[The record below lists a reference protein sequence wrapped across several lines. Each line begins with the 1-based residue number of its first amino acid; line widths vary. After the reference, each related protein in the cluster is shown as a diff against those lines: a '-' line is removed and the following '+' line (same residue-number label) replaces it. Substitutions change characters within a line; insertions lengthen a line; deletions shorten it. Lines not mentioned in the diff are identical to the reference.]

1 MKDSDKIIIDA
12 IFEYINGNID
22 SVIED
27 GIFDASSRTSLGEE
41 YYKCIVDAVDDAKTD
56 SVNIVVKLIG
66 GKDDYSSQDELYEEL
81 VEIIG
86 FKKMPS
92 EMLPIV
98 QARYDEIF
106 GTKYNSVKKKYQQ
119 EIQNINN
126 SLDKNKTESDSI
138 KNKPASRS
146 FTFDISSD
154 EKRLYQLSAECNAL
168 RTRKE
173 MLDYVMQYVE
183 WSLSEYCDIDDPI
196 AVDRA
201 IKMSVLSLCKEDN
214 ETIRNLHY
222 RKYEDYLDI
231 LEYDIDNANAI
242 FFKIKLMA
250 FYDELQEIVSS
261 LVYKSEEERIIR
273 CEEIKN
279 KIPKVADLLD
289 KKKSNKTDYI
299 EMLNGIISYFKVSE
313 KLTELIN
320 NSVCMRN
327 RKNVL
332 SEAMSIFNGGNY
344 AVFNN
349 VIPVQIEGLFADYL
363 RDSTIFNRFSHL
375 NIYESAVLKDK
386 IQFIEGLGD
395 VMYPEAV
402 EYYKFY
408 FNNLIR
414 NRIAHGRYIYDSL
427 IDGEIFAKELLLD
440 LYQLVRMMNRTSEI
454 EKMYRFI
461 HGYKRYYERL
471 IPSHTNPVY
480 GGLFNDLI
488 GEKII
493 ANYDSVEKYR
503 PIQVVYWLLNPYY
516 FKIYEQV
523 GDRDELLELR
533 SDLLSKEFWEYVLER
548 IKNVKKEEFD
558 YLRINPEFWAVVKG
572 MFNSG
577 VDDETKSVLASI
589 NSMMKEIRS
598 MR

>member
-1 MKDSDKIIIDA
+1 M
-12 IFEYINGNID
+12 
-22 SVIED
+22 
-27 GIFDASSRTSLGEE
+27 
-41 YYKCIVDAVDDAKTD
+41 
-56 SVNIVVKLIG
+56 
-66 GKDDYSSQDELYEEL
+66 
-81 VEIIG
+81 
-86 FKKMPS
+86 
-92 EMLPIV
+92 PIV
-98 QARYDEIF
+98 RAKYDEIF
-106 GTKYNSVKKKYQQ
+106 VTKYNSVKGKYQH
-119 EIQNINN
+119 EIQRIN
-126 SLDKNKTESDSI
+126 SALTLNKTDSDLI
-138 KNKPASRS
+138 RNKPAART
-146 FTFDISSD
+146 FTYDISSD
-154 EKRLYQLSAECNAL
+154 EERLYQLSMECNAL

-173 MLDYVMQYVE
+173 MLEYILQFVE
-183 WSLSEYCDIDDPI
+183 CSLREYGDLDDPI
-196 AVDRA
+196 AIDRA
-201 IKMSVLSLCKEDN
+201 IKLSVLSLCKEDN

-231 LEYDIDNANAI
+231 LEYDIDNEDAI

-250 FYDELQEIVSS
+250 FYNELQETVSS
-261 LVYKSEEERIIR
+261 LAYKSDEEHIIR

-279 KIPKVADLLD
+279 KIPKVAELLD
-289 KKKSNKTDYI
+289 KKKSNKADYI
-299 EMLNGIISYFKVSE
+299 EALNGIITDFNVYE
-313 KLTELIN
+313 RLTELIS

-332 SEAMSIFNGGNY
+332 SEAMSIFNSGNY
-344 AVFNN
+344 VVFSN
-349 VIPVQIEGLFADYL
+349 VIPIQIEGLFADYL

-395 VMYPEAV
+395 IMYPEAI

-414 NRIAHGRYIYDSL
+414 NRIAHGRYVSNAL
-427 IDGEIFAKELLLD
+427 IDDEIFAKELLLD
-440 LYQLVRMMNRTSEI
+440 LYQLIRMINRTSEI

-471 IPSHTNPVY
+471 IPSNTDIVY
-480 GGLFNDLI
+480 GALFNDLI

-516 FKIYEQV
+516 FNIYEQV
-523 GDRDELLELR
+523 GDREELIELR
-533 SDLLSKEFWEYVLER
+533 SDLLSKSFWEYVLER
-548 IKNVKKEEFD
+548 IKNVKSEGFD
-558 YLRINPEFWAVVKG
+558 YLRISPEFWAVVKG

-598 MR
+598 M